1 LKIINKTKKMSEIKI
16 PTAGRIV
23 HYFPNGTDKICEN
36 PFAPYVPAIVVES
49 TDLAPSL
56 SVFTLNAEIPVVLR
70 LSVSHKSTV
79 LNHIPMGPYWD
90 WPEIK

>member
-1 LKIINKTKKMSEIKI
+1 MSEVKV

-23 HYFPNGTDKICEN
+23 HYFHNKCDSQCEN
-36 PFAPYVPAIVVES
+36 SFAAYLPAIVTEC

-56 SVFTLNAEIPVVLR
+56 SVMTLREDSPVVLR
-70 LSVSHKSTV
+70 LSVSHKDT
-79 LNHIPMGPYWD
+79 NKDFEGNTIGAYWD